1 MQGELP
7 KPRRT
12 ARVRELHEVEEFVS
26 EEEEHVLVNEDE
38 IEFESDDEVCYKP
51 MTMEVRRTNA

>member
-26 EEEEHVLVNEDE
+26 EEEEEHVLVNEDE
-38 IEFESDDEVCYKP
+38 IEFDSDDESVLQ
-51 MTMEVRRTNA
+51 TNDNGGEED